1 MSQSNS
7 EYDAALSIRF
17 RRTTKDRLKDMA
29 RQNKRKLTDYARLVL
44 EEHTE
49 QKPQK
54 RAKAGAA

>member
-1 MSQSNS
+1 MTGTNS

-44 EEHTE
+44 EEHAE
-49 QKPQK
+49 QKPK